1 MILTDIEHVPRQREK
16 DVTGESD
23 KILHNLEFKWQGV
36 VPMYEGER
44 FNSISHLV
52 GAVAALAGLVVVV
65 VVAAQQGDPWKIV
78 SFSIYGTTL
87 FLLYTISTLYHSLQ
101 GKAKR
106 IFRKL
111 DHLSIYFL
119 IAGTYTPFTLV
130 TLRGAWGWTI
140 FGIIWGLTLFGIVLE
155 TLPQKG
161 NRILSVVVY
170 VLMGWLVLVALKPL
184 LEALPLAGFVWL
196 LMGGVFYTGGL
207 AFYLFDEKVR
217 HFHGIWHLFVLAGSV
232 SHYLTILL
240 YVA

>member
-1 MILTDIEHVPRQREK
+1 MQK
-16 DVTGESD
+16 
-23 KILHNLEFKWQGV
+23 
-36 VPMYEGER
+36 GER
-44 FNSISHLV
+44 FNSISHLI
-52 GAVAALAGLVVVV
+52 GAVAALVGLVVVV
-65 VVAAQQGDPWKIV
+65 VVAARQGDPWKIV
-78 SFSIYGTTL
+78 SFSIYGATL
-87 FLLYTISTLYHSLQ
+87 FLLYAISALYHSLR
-101 GKAKR
+101 GRAKQ

-140 FGIIWGLTLFGIVLE
+140 FGIVWGLAAIGLALE
-155 TLPQKG
+155 ALPQKG

-170 VLMGWLVLVALKPL
+170 VLMGWLVVVALEPL
-184 LEALPLAGFVWL
+184 LQALPLAGFGWL
-196 LMGGVFYTGGL
+196 LLGGIFYTGGL

-232 SHYLTILL
+232 CHYFTILV

>member
-1 MILTDIEHVPRQREK
+1 
-16 DVTGESD
+16 
-23 KILHNLEFKWQGV
+23 
-36 VPMYEGER
+36 MYPGER
-44 FNSISHLV
+44 FNSISHLI

-87 FLLYTISTLYHSLQ
+87 FFLYTVSTLYHSLR
-101 GKAKR
+101 GRAKR

-111 DHLSIYFL
+111 DHYSIYFL

-140 FGIIWGLTLFGIVLE
+140 FGVIWGLAAVGIALE
-155 TLPQKG
+155 SLPQQG
-161 NRILSVVVY
+161 NRVLSLVVY
-170 VLMGWLVLVALKPL
+170 ILMGWLVLVALKPL
-184 LEALPLAGFVWL
+184 LEALPWAGFVWL
-196 LMGGVFYTGGL
+196 LLGGIFYTSGV
-207 AFYLFDEKVR
+207 AFYLFDEKIR

-232 SHYLTILL
+232 SHYVTILF

>member
-1 MILTDIEHVPRQREK
+1 
-16 DVTGESD
+16 
-23 KILHNLEFKWQGV
+23 
-36 VPMYEGER
+36 MYPGER
-44 FNSISHLV
+44 FNSISHLI

-87 FLLYTISTLYHSLQ
+87 FFLYVASTLYHSLR
-101 GKAKR
+101 GRAKR

-111 DHLSIYFL
+111 DHYSIYFL

-140 FGIIWGLTLFGIVLE
+140 FGVIWGLAAVGIALE
-155 TLPQKG
+155 SLPQQG
-161 NRILSVVVY
+161 NRVLSLVVY
-170 VLMGWLVLVALKPL
+170 ILMGWLVLVALKPL
-184 LEALPLAGFVWL
+184 LEALPWAGFVWL
-196 LMGGVFYTGGL
+196 LLGGIFYTSGV
-207 AFYLFDEKVR
+207 AFYLFDEKIR

-232 SHYLTILL
+232 SHYVTILF